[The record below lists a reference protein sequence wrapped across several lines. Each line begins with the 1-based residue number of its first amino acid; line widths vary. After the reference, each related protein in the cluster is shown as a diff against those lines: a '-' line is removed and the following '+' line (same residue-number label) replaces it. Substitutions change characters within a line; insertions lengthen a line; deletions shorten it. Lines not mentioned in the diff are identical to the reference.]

1 MSKKTTEPFRV
12 ICRLMDGRINSTDGL
27 LFFDS
32 ILYHAWFLKYAPE
45 VFNGTEKKEN
55 HKNWKYNFGLPL
67 TQMHTDN
74 GVRYAASC
82 GFYHQYEYHIEYWNK
97 RPDFT
102 SGKNEKYLEAKGKID
117 TGAGVLKA
125 YHFPQIIRTISEIE
139 FYGVGTIE
147 KIKDLLSYIH
157 AVGKK
162 PAAGWGMVKEW
173 VVEPFTEDWSTEG
186 KYGLMRPIP
195 VEEFPEELNGYKIM
209 QATLS
214 PPYWKPHHTALCY
227 IPNVITNGKSG
238 TSKEGI
244 INAW

>member
-1 MSKKTTEPFRV
+1 MSKKTTEPFKV
-12 ICRLMDGRINSTDGL
+12 TCKLVDGRINSTDGL
-27 LFFDS
+27 LFLDA

-45 VFNGTEKKEN
+45 VYNGTEEKED

-67 TQMHTDN
+67 TQIHTGN
-74 GVRYAASC
+74 SVRYAASC
-82 GFYHQYEYHIEYWNK
+82 GFYRQYEHHIEYWNK

-102 SGKNEKYLEAKGKID
+102 SGKNGKYLDAKGKID

-125 YHFPQIIRTISEIE
+125 YHFPQIIRTISDIE

-147 KIKDLLSYIH
+147 KIRALLSYIP

-173 VVEPFTEDWSTEG
+173 IVEPFEEDWSTTG
-186 KYGLMRPIP
+186 DHGLMRPMP
-195 VEEFPEELNGYKIM
+195 VDEYRPDGKNYKIM
-209 QATLS
+209 QMTLS

-227 IPNVITNGKSG
+227 IPDVIISEELENTGEGTINV
-238 TSKEGI
+238 
-244 INAW
+244 